1 MGPSRHCL
9 IALVLL
15 VLAQGVAGSDVMN
28 VLLIGQ
34 VTEEHCPAPSWFE
47 HEPLVDFSLVPTKY
61 YQVMSYEEAQRFIR
75 VYFPR
80 GADEVADYDF
90 FMFINPYFEPFIPR
104 QIDELRTAIVE
115 GGSGAFQTLG
125 GITIDWTNVNWPWI
139 QSSLA
144 EIFPNDPLAHEAWE
158 GQKES
163 GNLPYF
169 VIVNQD
175 PALPP
180 VLKLFVP
187 VGIQEVRG
195 YWTIVL
201 IVPQQGAT
209 VWARAVGAYPKA
221 ADSPPAWLLSWR
233 YGKGMTWS
241 VGDDLDCPWW
251 SNTYKPSDQQYGLD
265 ILDNI
270 MLHSMG
276 RPLPD
281 NIALVNA
288 VRRAFSQYHERAST
302 LVSFLDFVERFGVST
317 AKLAEER
324 LAADAVRDRAMQQYL
339 DGLFQDALD
348 TSEEAAEDLGQIEMK
363 AMRMK
368 DRALMWV
375 YLIEWCAVT
384 GTGMVTGYILYA
396 LMLKRRL
403 YREVSVTRALR

>member
-1 MGPSRHCL
+1 
-9 IALVLL
+9 
-15 VLAQGVAGSDVMN
+15 
-28 VLLIGQ
+28 
-34 VTEEHCPAPSWFE
+34 
-47 HEPLVDFSLVPTKY
+47 
-61 YQVMSYEEAQRFIR
+61 
-75 VYFPR
+75 
-80 GADEVADYDF
+80 
-90 FMFINPYFEPFIPR
+90 
-104 QIDELRTAIVE
+104 
-115 GGSGAFQTLG
+115 
-125 GITIDWTNVNWPWI
+125 
-139 QSSLA
+139 
-144 EIFPNDPLAHEAWE
+144 
-158 GQKES
+158 
-163 GNLPYF
+163 
-169 VIVNQD
+169 
-175 PALPP
+175 
-180 VLKLFVP
+180 
-187 VGIQEVRG
+187 
-195 YWTIVL
+195 
-201 IVPQQGAT
+201 
-209 VWARAVGAYPKA
+209 
-221 ADSPPAWLLSWR
+221 
-233 YGKGMTWS
+233 MTWS
-241 VGDDLDCPWW
+241 VADDLDCPWW

-281 NIALVNA
+281 NIALANA

-324 LAADAVRDRAMQQYL
+324 LAADAVRERAMQQYL

-348 TSEEAAEDLGQIEMK
+348 TSEEAAEDLGEIEMK